1 MPPNSYVISYH
12 ALRQLIGIL
21 GIALPF
27 LCWGTNAF
35 VNHYDLLNDPLFV
48 DARYSQPYQAG
59 VNLKASISHFYYTA
73 AGPLFT
79 GILITVSI
87 FLFCYKGHE
96 QKPQDDRYA
105 WLTDTRLAMLAACSA
120 LGIVVFP
127 TGSDQP
133 ITDNIH
139 IFVSSTIAGAL
150 HLAFAALFFSAIA
163 VLCLVNFR
171 RKPGKVFIKNAEGTL
186 YLICGWGML
195 ACLAVLA
202 LFGFTPLGVQP
213 WVAYP
218 LVYILEAVML
228 VLFGT
233 AWLVKGKSRPTEFV
247 LNKIQK

>member
-105 WLTDTRLAMLAACSA
+105 WLSDTRLAMLAACSA
-120 LGIVVFP
+120 LGSVVCP
-127 TGSDQP
+127 TGSESSSWRSSRAYTRCWGCSNAARGCPGRSLTAPQ
-133 ITDNIH
+133 TH
-139 IFVSSTIAGAL
+139 I
-150 HLAFAALFFSAIA
+150 AA
-163 VLCLVNFR
+163 
-171 RKPGKVFIKNAEGTL
+171 
-186 YLICGWGML
+186 
-195 ACLAVLA
+195 
-202 LFGFTPLGVQP
+202 
-213 WVAYP
+213 
-218 LVYILEAVML
+218 
-228 VLFGT
+228 
-233 AWLVKGKSRPTEFV
+233 
-247 LNKIQK
+247 